1 MQVLLRYVGRS
12 GTILAAHPVTLE
24 SSAAVVSRSGNIW
37 IDHVLTELNIPD
49 REILLAHSPVMADNF
64 PNGKRSEP

>member
-1 MQVLLRYVGRS
+1 MLLRHLGRS
-12 GTILAAHPVTLE
+12 GTMLAAHPVTLE

-49 REILLAHSPVMADNF
+49 REILLAHSPAVADNF
-64 PNGKRSEP
+64 PNGKLSEP